1 MLDRDTVQDDHGRG
15 LDCGRDLVALHRA
28 HLITADLQLH
38 PAVKFNARSVRD
50 VRRTDNGHVQ
60 VVLYLD

>member
-1 MLDRDTVQDDHGRG
+1 MLDRDTVQDDHGRARVA
-15 LDCGRDLVALHRA
+15 DATFVALHRA

-50 VRRTDNGHVQ
+50 VGRTDNGHVQ